1 MDQRRHRCHR
11 HRRQPHTARHILRG
25 RRARSQWPSAIRH
38 SHKRQSAT
46 TDSALRCRHRHIS
59 STPST
64 SSRTFPSSV
73 SAVATPSGCRSTS
86 ACLHIRIRRWHQAV
100 AHATLVEGTTHGST
114 SSQMPS
120 ASASASHG
128 PPHSPRASSWLP
140 SQSQSPSAMPSPPQ
154 TPHSS
159 RTFPSQSQSPSGC
172 LHIRIR
178 RWHQGRCTRHT
189 RRGRLRMDQRRHRC
203 HRHRRQPHTARHIL
217 RGRRVGF
224 RHSRNRLL
232 RCRHRHKRHT
242 VEDVSVAVAVS
253 FRDVCTSAF
262 VDAHALVEG
271 AYAWIN
277 VVTDAITSPHSRA
290 SRVTVTIAIAMRSPP
305 QRRRSRRCH
314 PHS

>member
-1 MDQRRHRCHR
+1 MAPGCCTRHTRRGRLRMDQRRHRCHR
-11 HRRQPHTARHILRG
+11 HRRQPHTARHISEGVELV
-25 RRARSQWPSAIRH
+25 IRH
-38 SHKRQSAT
+38 SRNRL
-46 TDSALRCRHRHIS
+46 LRCRHRHKRH
-59 STPST
+59 TRRRWRQGCYTT
-64 SSRTFPSSV
+64 SRMDLV
-73 SAVATPSGCRSTS
+73 AVAVSPPSRLPSQS
-86 ACLHIRIRRWHQAV
+86 QCLHIRIRRWHQDVCASAFV
-100 AHATLVEGTTHGST
+100 DTPHSSRAPTHGST

-128 PPHSPRASSWLP
+128 PPHSPRASSWFP

-159 RTFPSQSQSPSGC
+159 RTFPSQSQFLQGC

-203 HRHRRQPHTARHIL
+203 HRHRRRPHTARHIL

-232 RCRHRHKRHT
+232 RCRHRHKCHT
-242 VEDVSVAVAVS
+242 RRGRFPSQS
-253 FRDVCTSAF
+253 QSPSGMSA
-262 VDAHALVEG
+262 
-271 AYAWIN
+271 
-277 VVTDAITSPHSRA
+277 
-290 SRVTVTIAIAMRSPP
+290 
-305 QRRRSRRCH
+305 H